1 MRFAV
6 GHATFFDNVLTI
18 DIVEADNVKEAIMAH
33 SAFNDPASKPEYD
46 LWLKD
51 MPDALEEIEQFFFDG
66 DVLVSAT
73 KIT

>member
-6 GHATFFDNVLTI
+6 GYATFFDNELTI
-18 DIVEADNVKEAIMAH
+18 EIIAADTMKEAIMAH

-51 MPDALEEIEQFFFDG
+51 MPDDLEGIEKFFFDG
-66 DVLVSAT
+66 DTLVSAT
-73 KIT
+73 EIA